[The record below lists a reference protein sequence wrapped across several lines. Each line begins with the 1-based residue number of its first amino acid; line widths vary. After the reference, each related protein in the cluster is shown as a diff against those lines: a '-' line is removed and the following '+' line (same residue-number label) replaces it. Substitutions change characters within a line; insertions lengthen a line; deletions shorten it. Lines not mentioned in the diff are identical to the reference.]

1 MSSVWDYDEKAISK
15 YESGK
20 ILILERIINYGT
32 PDNRKISL
40 TEVKRSWN
48 KLDLLPLR
56 KRLFKLLI
64 WGK

>member
-20 ILILERIINYGT
+20 ILILERIINYGR